1 MVTLRQSEEFQSWR
15 RKLRDRR
22 AGEKIATA
30 VLRLGRELGD
40 IKRLSARVSEVRI
53 DYGPGYRLYFTRR
66 GDELIILLC
75 GGDKASQR
83 RDIARAERL
92 AAEYEP

>member
-1 MVTLRQSEEFQSWR
+1 MIRVDQSEEFRRWR
-15 RKLRDRR
+15 GKLRDNR
-22 AGEKIATA
+22 AKARIATA
-30 VLRLGRELGD
+30 LIRLELGLGD

-53 DYGPGYRLYFTRR
+53 DHGPGYRLYFTRR

-83 RDIARAERL
+83 RDIARAEQL
-92 AAEYEP
+92 AAEFEA